1 MPEVEFTEWNT
12 IDDTNVVL
20 LVNYKETFGTW
31 KMFIVDVRFL
41 LSAAP
46 TEHCRILFILNF

>member
-20 LVNYKETFGTW
+20 LVNYKETFGT
-31 KMFIVDVRFL
+31 
-41 LSAAP
+41 
-46 TEHCRILFILNF
+46 